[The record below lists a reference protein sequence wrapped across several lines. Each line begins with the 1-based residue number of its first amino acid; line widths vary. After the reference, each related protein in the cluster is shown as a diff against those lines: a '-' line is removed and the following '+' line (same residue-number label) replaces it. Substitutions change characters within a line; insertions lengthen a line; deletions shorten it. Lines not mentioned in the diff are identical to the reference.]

1 MRSSLIIVAG
11 LSAALIWSGEA
22 ALGSPPGD
30 RGITAFGNA
39 PIGHLQPHAPQFS
52 PGSSADEA
60 EQTSIT
66 SFNPSNR
73 DWTENSIEV
82 SISSVA
88 DLAGCRAK
96 SSRCSG
102 RSLRTIRL
110 TWSSQAEVS
119 FVNGNLLGPCRCHP
133 TSGSKHPKS
142 SDATE
147 SKKFVSPDNARV
159 DRSVTELRVLSTNP
173 RFGRDRRTSS

>member
-66 SFNPSNR
+66 SFN
-73 DWTENSIEV
+73 
-82 SISSVA
+82 
-88 DLAGCRAK
+88 AK
-96 SSRCSG
+96 QQGLDRELD
-102 RSLRTIRL
+102 RSLNI
-110 TWSSQAEVS
+110 
-119 FVNGNLLGPCRCHP
+119 FRC
-133 TSGSKHPKS
+133 
-142 SDATE
+142 
-147 SKKFVSPDNARV
+147 
-159 DRSVTELRVLSTNP
+159 
-173 RFGRDRRTSS
+173 